1 MKLKNQIR
9 YRLGQFVE
17 RFGYELRP
25 AWKTP
30 AGSLHPLRIATE
42 LLLAQQQG
50 ALGLLVQVGVFD
62 GVTDDPLAP
71 KLFQLSRS
79 IVLVEPQPS
88 CVDILQRRH
97 GSDGRVTIVAAALA
111 EQEGTL
117 TLWAESDTS
126 QRASLKKAHV
136 EKFARGKAP
145 VAHRVKCITPAQ
157 LYETLGFKTP
167 DLLQVDTEGMDWA
180 IVKGLLAAGCLPR
193 VLNFENFHLT
203 QSDRL
208 ESRRVLSA
216 YNYSFIEY
224 GLDTCAV
231 HESLFA

>member
-9 YRLGQFVE
+9 YRLGQLIE
-17 RFGYELRP
+17 HFGYQLLP
-25 AWKTP
+25 SWKIP
-30 AGSLHPLRIATE
+30 VGSLHPLRLATE
-42 LLLAQQQG
+42 LLLARQRG
-50 ALGLLVQVGVFD
+50 VLEVLVQVGVFD

-71 KLFQLSRS
+71 KLFQHAQS

-88 CVDILQRRH
+88 CVEILQQRH
-97 GSDGRVTIVAAALA
+97 SSDGRVSIVAAAVA
-111 EQEGTL
+111 EQEGEL
-117 TLWAESDTS
+117 TLWSESDTS

-157 LYETLGFKTP
+157 LYEMLGFKTP

-180 IVKGLLAAGCLPR
+180 IVKGLLSVGCLPR
-193 VLNFENFHLT
+193 VLNFENFHLNE
-203 QSDRL
+203 SDRL
-208 ESRRVLSA
+208 ESRAFLRSNS
-216 YNYSFIEY
+216 YRFIEY

>member
-17 RFGYELRP
+17 RCGYELRP
-25 AWKTP
+25 SWKTP
-30 AGSLHPLRIATE
+30 AGSLHPLRMATE
-42 LLLAQQQG
+42 LLLARQEG
-50 ALGLLVQVGVFD
+50 SLNVLVQVGVFD

-71 KLFQLSRS
+71 KLFQCARS

-88 CVDILQRRH
+88 CVEILRRRH
-97 GSDGRVTIVAAALA
+97 GNDGRVTVVAAALA
-111 EQEGTL
+111 EQEGHL
-117 TLWAESDTS
+117 TLWSESDTS

-145 VAHRVKCITPAQ
+145 VAHRVKCITPMQ
-157 LYETLGFKTP
+157 LYEMLGFKTP

-193 VLNFENFHLT
+193 VLNFENFHLSK
-203 QSDRL
+203 SDRL
-208 ESRRVLSA
+208 ESREFLSSHS
-216 YNYSFIEY
+216 YGFIEY

-231 HESLFA
+231 HKSLFL